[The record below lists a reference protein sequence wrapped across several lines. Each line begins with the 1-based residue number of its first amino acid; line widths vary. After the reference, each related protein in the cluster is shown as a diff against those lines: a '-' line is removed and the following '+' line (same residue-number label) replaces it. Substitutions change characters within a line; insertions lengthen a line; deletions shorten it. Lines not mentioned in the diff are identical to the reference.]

1 MSPPC
6 VLRLLPPPLLCLFR
20 NFATLRHISF
30 GFPVA
35 SAMCAHVCKHKIF
48 SFRFFSL
55 SLLLWGLG
63 RDILHVRMMQ
73 KYENHRC
80 IDFKRFLCS
89 LVCWY
94 ACVRACV
101 CVSGTYVKA
110 LQCRTSVWHSLFE
123 AKHSLASTHCHSV
136 SFVRAC
142 VRAWMAG
149 MAYTHAATAQCTLC
163 TCNIIIII
171 IHNLQYYCFVIPL
184 LFISHKRNSYASK
197 YERWLEWHEKD

>member
-1 MSPPC
+1 M
-6 VLRLLPPPLLCLFR
+6 
-20 NFATLRHISF
+20 SF

-48 SFRFFSL
+48 SFRFFISFPF
-55 SLLLWGLG
+55 SVEREIFSTFGWC
-63 RDILHVRMMQ
+63 RSMKI
-73 KYENHRC
+73 
-80 IDFKRFLCS
+80 IDASISSVFFMFTRLFM
-89 LVCWY
+89 
-94 ACVRACV
+94 CVRACV

-110 LQCRTSVWHSLFE
+110 LQCRTLVWHSLFE

-149 MAYTHAATAQCTLC
+149 MAYTHAVTAQCTLC

-171 IHNLQYYCFVIPL
+171 IIHIYNIIVLSFHYYSFHTNETVTPVSTSDGLNGTRRIR
-184 LFISHKRNSYASK
+184 FRSF
-197 YERWLEWHEKD
+197 